1 MHEFDITEFL
11 LPTANTYPL
20 AINLILLSLFYFIGN
35 WGKENIINKVINNTQ
50 EITIWRDKKK
60 TLNILLNDIFIPQ
73 TLNTR
78 LLLHNLL

>member
-60 TLNILLNDIFIPQ
+60 TLNILSNDIFIPQ

-78 LLLHNLL
+78 LLLNNLL